1 MPQDTL
7 SPKKETIYQM
17 GKRAHR
23 PSESNLEEYL
33 GPSLRRDESAPVLMS
48 NFGRQVREEEK
59 K

>member
-1 MPQDTL
+1 
-7 SPKKETIYQM
+7 M

-48 NFGRQVREEEK
+48 NFGREVREEEK